1 MILTSSESSG
11 GEVGLHSRKRHQGVP
26 VQPPKPLPIV
36 GLPPTAAKLTLAPR
50 LRSPVEVEAS
60 KGPPHV
66 SPMGSLTVG
75 PHLVTITSLSP
86 LSGSATEPS
95 KEVASGQPASP
106 LQSPSS
112 SVVAVT
118 PHVEPLIEE
127 GPNPPLSLTRE
138 WRQLKTSLLP
148 KGKAPPRVR
157 WPSLLFI
164 YRCLGGLE
172 LLLLSP
178 SIAIALGHEALSPEP
193 PLKLHCEGLA
203 KDQRLWGEVG
213 ATTTYSRGS
222 FSLVLMD
229 LVYHYLPNVLADLYS
244 CNEVLL
250 SQANSTLRA
259 QAGWLERERKEEEA
273 RATKLSSQL
282 AQARVQASEVKLH
295 LREIPIGR
303 FKARYYELN
312 VDEDPYTELPS
323 DAEVPP
329 IEVPF
334 DDHSTSPLA
343 LPPPF

>member
-11 GEVGLHSRKRHQGVP
+11 GEVGLHSCKRHQGVP
-26 VQPPKPLPIV
+26 VEPPKPLPIV

-50 LRSPVEVEAS
+50 LRSPVGVEAS

-75 PHLVTITSLSP
+75 PHLVTITSLRP

-138 WRQLKTSLLP
+138 TSLLP

-244 CNEVLL
+244 CNEVL
-250 SQANSTLRA
+250 
-259 QAGWLERERKEEEA
+259 
-273 RATKLSSQL
+273 
-282 AQARVQASEVKLH
+282 VSEVKLH

>member
-11 GEVGLHSRKRHQGVP
+11 GEVGLHSCKRHQGVP
-26 VQPPKPLPIV
+26 VEPPKPLPIV

-50 LRSPVEVEAS
+50 LRSPVGVEAS

-138 WRQLKTSLLP
+138 V
-148 KGKAPPRVR
+148 PPITFSD
-157 WPSLLFI
+157 PSLGPL
-164 YRCLGGLE
+164 
-172 LLLLSP
+172 
-178 SIAIALGHEALSPEP
+178 AALSPEP

-244 CNEVLL
+244 CNEVL
-250 SQANSTLRA
+250 
-259 QAGWLERERKEEEA
+259 
-273 RATKLSSQL
+273 
-282 AQARVQASEVKLH
+282 VSEVKLH

>member
-11 GEVGLHSRKRHQGVP
+11 GEVGLHSRKGHQGVP
-26 VQPPKPLPIV
+26 VEPPKPLPIV

-50 LRSPVEVEAS
+50 LRSPVGVEAS

-75 PHLVTITSLSP
+75 PHLVTITSLRP

-138 WRQLKTSLLP
+138 V
-148 KGKAPPRVR
+148 PPITFSD
-157 WPSLLFI
+157 PSLGPLAVMPP
-164 YRCLGGLE
+164 
-172 LLLLSP
+172 P

-229 LVYHYLPNVLADLYS
+229 LVYHYLPNILADLYS
-244 CNEVLL
+244 CNEVL
-250 SQANSTLRA
+250 
-259 QAGWLERERKEEEA
+259 
-273 RATKLSSQL
+273 
-282 AQARVQASEVKLH
+282 
-295 LREIPIGR
+295 IPIGR